1 MDKLTTYRQ
10 CIQQILQQY
19 QHYAVSQD
27 EIETEVITDTE
38 HDHYQLVHI
47 GWQNKRRVY
56 GCAFHLDIKD
66 GKIWIQYNGTEH
78 HLAEELVQLGVSK
91 DDIVL
96 GFHSPSRRK
105 YTEYAVN

>member
-1 MDKLTTYRQ
+1 MDKLSTYRD
-10 CIQQILQQY
+10 CIQHILQQY
-19 QHYAVSQD
+19 QEYTASQD
-27 EIETEVITDTE
+27 EVETEVITDTE
-38 HDHYQLVHI
+38 HDHYQLVHV

-56 GCAFHLDIKD
+56 GCVFHLDIKD
-66 GKIWIQYNGTEH
+66 GKIWIQYNGTER

-105 YTEYAVN
+105 FTEYAVS

>member
-1 MDKLTTYRQ
+1 MDKLISYRN

-19 QHYAVSQD
+19 QNYGVSQD
-27 EIETEVITDTE
+27 GIETEVISDTE
-38 HDHYQLVHI
+38 HDHYQLVHV
-47 GWQNKRRVY
+47 GWHNKRRVY

-66 GKIWIQYNGTEH
+66 GKIWVQYNGTELH
-78 HLAEELVQLGVSK
+78 IAEELVQLGVSK

-105 YTEYAVN
+105 FTEYAAN